1 MESIKIIVFSI
12 LAAITYG
19 IIHDQITAHICV
31 EYFTIGHARVIQ
43 SESPFILAL
52 VWGVIATWW
61 VGLSLGILLAFSLR
75 TGKYPKLTY
84 KDLKKPML
92 ILLICMFC
100 IAFIA
105 GVIGFTTSKLGIF
118 ILVRRL
124 AMRVPE
130 EQHCAFLAVGW
141 AHSASYLAG
150 IVGGIILCIKT
161 LKKRIKL
168 EQKDSCDRYLADA
181 FRNMWKKYK
190 RKIYITCSIII
201 ILIILGL
208 VGYKWRKSYQI
219 EKANN
224 AFDPIERKLHGIYLL
239 RPVGKPSLFGML
251 DRANA
256 ERLREK
262 FNIKNGGSAKKDN
275 MELVIHASDN
285 SFFVHYK

>member
-1 MESIKIIVFSI
+1 MQVNSSVLRKKMESIKIIVFSI

-92 ILLICMFC
+92 TLLIFMFC

-105 GVIGFTTSKLGIF
+105 GVIGFITSKLGIF

-124 AMRVPE
+124 ATRVPE
-130 EQHCAFLAVGW
+130 KQHCAFLTVGW

-161 LKKRIKL
+161 W
-168 EQKDSCDRYLADA
+168 
-181 FRNMWKKYK
+181 NK
-190 RKIYITCSIII
+190 RKK
-201 ILIILGL
+201 L
-208 VGYKWRKSYQI
+208 
-219 EKANN
+219 A
-224 AFDPIERKLHGIYLL
+224 PIKPGMSS
-239 RPVGKPSLFGML
+239 GKEIF
-251 DRANA
+251 
-256 ERLREK
+256 
-262 FNIKNGGSAKKDN
+262 
-275 MELVIHASDN
+275 
-285 SFFVHYK
+285 